1 MSPYVDAIFTL
12 EVNDPAFMAMVATTM
27 PSGVQLYIDS
37 NFCTHSCGPR
47 RVVHRRVVHPCDTG
61 GAAKTLDETS
71 TCRRKVD
78 AAENRDTR
86 REEEALV
93 TAVAMTYN

>member
-71 TCRRKVD
+71 TCVDGRSMLLKTATHVVRK
-78 AAENRDTR
+78 RP
-86 REEEALV
+86 
-93 TAVAMTYN
+93 